1 MELFDFVL
9 HIDDHL
15 RDFIA
20 LHGALVYGLLFLIV
34 FSETGFVVTPFLP
47 GDSLLFAVGALAA
60 DGHLDPVL
68 AGTTVF
74 SAAVLGNMAN
84 YRIGR
89 FIGPRVFHYEDSRWF
104 RRAHLLRAHAF
115 FEQHGGKAVILSRFL
130 PIVRTFVPFLAGV
143 GTMHP
148 GRYGVY
154 NVAGALLWI
163 GGFGGAGYV
172 VGNVPVVKDNLE
184 YLVIGIIVATT
195 APVFWAAWR
204 TRQTD

>member
-74 SAAVLGNMAN
+74 GAAVLGNMAN

-104 RRAHLLRAHAF
+104 RRAHLLRAASRGKRFTENPMTFQNQPPNPPPNPAF
-115 FEQHGGKAVILSRFL
+115 N
-130 PIVRTFVPFLAGV
+130 TDVPQAGRRL
-143 GTMHP
+143 TM
-148 GRYGVY
+148 R
-154 NVAGALLWI
+154 
-163 GGFGGAGYV
+163 
-172 VGNVPVVKDNLE
+172 
-184 YLVIGIIVATT
+184 
-195 APVFWAAWR
+195 
-204 TRQTD
+204 